1 MGQAGSWRMG
11 LDKRSRTSALI
22 KERRERVGHRSGRSW
37 SWMGVLAA
45 AVTFAGLIGASRVMA
60 ADPQS
65 ADGGA
70 VKQVEGAVSLEKE
83 QVIEEYDPWEPYNE
97 KMFSFNHDVV
107 DRYVLKPVATAWD
120 KALPDEVQQ
129 GFSNAF
135 DNIAAPRRVINNALQ
150 GKFKRASNEVF
161 RFLFNT
167 IFGVAGFFDVA
178 KASGFEQSDEDTGQT
193 LAVWGV
199 GPGPYL
205 ILPFLPPLTA
215 RDAVGLAGD
224 VAMDPMSFFA
234 PLAASFGKRGG
245 DAVNTRSQNLEMY
258 ESVEESTVDLYSA
271 VRNAYLV
278 RRQQE
283 IEK

>member
-1 MGQAGSWRMG
+1 M
-11 LDKRSRTSALI
+11 
-22 KERRERVGHRSGRSW
+22 
-37 SWMGVLAA
+37 
-45 AVTFAGLIGASRVMA
+45 GASSVMA

-65 ADGGA
+65 TDEGA
-70 VKQVEGAVSLEKE
+70 TRQMEGAVSLEKE
-83 QVIEEYDPWEPYNE
+83 QVEEYDPWEPYNE
-97 KMFSFNHDVV
+97 KMFNFNHDMV

-120 KALPDEVQQ
+120 KVLPTEVQQ

-135 DNIAAPRRVINNALQ
+135 DNIAVPRRVINNALQ

-178 KASGFEQSDEDTGQT
+178 KASGLEKSDADTGQT
-193 LAVWGV
+193 LGKWGV
-199 GPGPYL
+199 GPGPYVV
-205 ILPFLPPLTA
+205 LPFLPPLTA
-215 RDAVGLAGD
+215 RDGVGLAAD
-224 VAMDPMSFFA
+224 VVMDPMSFVA
-234 PLAASFGKRGG
+234 PLASTFGKWGG
-245 DAVNTRSQNLEMY
+245 EAVNTRSQNLEMY

-278 RRQQE
+278 RRQQA